1 MAQAQA
7 MVPKLQAT
15 STTPVLQLLATST
28 TPVPTKITTK
38 TNINLNF
45 V

>member
-7 MVPKLQAT
+7 MVLKHQAT
-15 STTPVLQLLATST
+15 STTRLPIILATST